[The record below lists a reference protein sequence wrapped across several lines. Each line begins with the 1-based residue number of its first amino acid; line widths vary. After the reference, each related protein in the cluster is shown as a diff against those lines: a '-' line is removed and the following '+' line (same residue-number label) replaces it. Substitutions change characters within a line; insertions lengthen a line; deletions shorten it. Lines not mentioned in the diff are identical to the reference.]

1 MGIFDYLIIGTVVI
15 ALIAAIR
22 FLKKNG
28 AGCGGCVGDCSSCS
42 KRKK

>member
-1 MGIFDYLIIGTVVI
+1 MGIFDYLILGAILV

-28 AGCGGCVGDCSSCS
+28 TGCGGCNGDCGRCS
-42 KRKK
+42 KKR